1 MTCNSTDQAEYGKK
15 TLARNRR
22 RAARI
27 YDIQARRLA
36 SDILHGRR
44 AKRPNKAQR
53 ILREARTLLKSAREM
68 AELCAGANGPVSG
81 NPECWRGAPST
92 HAPAKSMGGA
102 ASSSALKPAN
112 LRM

>member
-36 SDILHGRR
+36 GDILHGRR
-44 AKRPNKAQR
+44 AKRPDKAQR
-53 ILREARTLLKSAREM
+53 ILIEARTLLKSAREM
-68 AELCAGANGPVSG
+68 AGLFAGANRPPSG
-81 NPECWRGAPST
+81 EPAGWRE
-92 HAPAKSMGGA
+92 
-102 ASSSALKPAN
+102 
-112 LRM
+112 